1 MPTPEPQRRWFY
13 PTPGW
18 LVILS
23 LAVTVILFLSERF
36 QWFGFNTHKG
46 WTVLIAV
53 ASVGGVLV
61 VMFLW
66 FVGSVRGLTPDGP

>member
-1 MPTPEPQRRWFY
+1 MTAFEPATRRFFY
-13 PTPGW
+13 PTPSW

-23 LAVTVILFLSERF
+23 LAVTNILFLSERF

-53 ASVGGVLV
+53 ASVGVARRTAV
-61 VMFLW
+61 
-66 FVGSVRGLTPDGP
+66 T